1 MKKWIK
7 VLLVVLIVL
16 VVLVGGVYALFFNG
30 FGKNA
35 GKGGGR
41 VIENP
46 MKQIVIRN
54 TDSQGQINLNAVLD
68 DGVKEFNVDY
78 INYILLA
85 LGVGDLHKSIIFGN
99 PVVELVLDDQI
110 WSSEIRDN
118 SLYTGLGAND
128 NKDLRVTMS
137 KKEAVKALLSSNLE
151 QFMKDSVANG
161 NTQIEMIAGKPE
173 LLAKGYLEMYNS
185 LKS

>member
-7 VLLVVLIVL
+7 VLLIILVVLIL
-16 VVLVGGVYALFFNG
+16 VVGTVYVLFFKKHVNRS
-30 FGKNA
+30 
-35 GKGGGR
+35 GGT

-46 MKQIVIRN
+46 IKQIVIRN
-54 TDSQGQINLNAVLD
+54 TDSQGRVNLNVVLD

-85 LGVGDLHKSIIFGN
+85 LGVGDLHKSLIGFGN
-99 PVVELVLDDQI
+99 PVVELVLDEQV
-110 WSSEIRDN
+110 WNSEIKDN

-137 KKEAVKALLSSNLE
+137 KKEAVKALLSPNIG

-161 NTQIEMIAGKPE
+161 NTNIEMIAGKPE
-173 LLAKGYLEMYNS
+173 LLAKGYLDMYQS
-185 LKS
+185 LKT